1 MRLFMNQPQTN
12 FPDQQQVAVLAYLIW
27 EKEGRP
33 RGRAFAHWIQAQKQL
48 EADYQH
54 ELTLLRKKQG
64 AKKSR

>member
-1 MRLFMNQPQTN
+1 MNQTQTT
-12 FPDQQQVAVLAYLIW
+12 FPDQQQIAQFAYLIW

-33 RGRAFAHWIQAQKQL
+33 PGRSFANWIQAQKQL

-64 AKKSR
+64 AKKAR